1 MKHSGKV
8 GGRHFGSDIL
18 HHSVLRQARNMLQIE
33 VMLESLGDFLD
44 ALEAVVRRTEIG
56 DRKAFR
62 IKPACD

>member
-1 MKHSGKV
+1 MAGHV
-8 GGRHFGSDIL
+8 GPEYP
-18 HHSVLRQARNMLQIE
+18 E